1 MLDSTPSLRPAPS
14 EELSPG
20 TGEAGLRRAAFER
33 LFLEIA
39 KRFLDL
45 SSEGFSEGVATAL
58 GALGELT
65 GVDRVT
71 AYTYRPQERS
81 FHKTY
86 GWQNGDPGA
95 QVGPPA
101 VIGGSQFLWWRDHLL
116 TEAEPVSITS
126 LASLPTEALDVRL
139 SFEERGIQSFAAIPV
154 AHRRRVLGFLA
165 LSSIHRRKEW
175 TKESLLQ
182 LKLFGEILAS
192 AILRREA
199 EDALSEEKERAQ
211 VTLASIGDGVIRTDP
226 EGRIDYLN
234 PVAEQMTGWAHAE
247 AMGREVAEVYHVV
260 AEATRRPRRDPL
272 TLCRVEKRTVAPP
285 GVSILQARDGREF
298 TIRDSVAPI
307 LGRGSELIG
316 TVLVFKDLTEF
327 RGLERQMLYA
337 VSHDPLTGLLNRSE
351 FEIHLEAALE
361 SAREKDLRHALL
373 FLDLYQFKL
382 VNDACGHVAG
392 DELLRQVAGLL
403 KTRIRQGDLLSRLGG
418 DEFGILLL
426 NATSP
431 SARHAAANL
440 MRAFRELRFTW
451 GGQVFEAGVSIG
463 IVGITAASES
473 VIEVLKAADAA
484 CSIAREN
491 GSGGVHEYVSDDE
504 AFAERHGQVQW
515 VHRIRRA
522 LAQDRFCLYHQKIQP
537 LAGTGHPMLHEIL
550 VRMIGENGDH
560 IPPGAFIPVAE
571 RYRLAPSLDRWV
583 VRQSLRL
590 LANGHGS
597 ELGDDPVSIN
607 LSGQSLGEDDFL
619 HFLLEELE
627 LSGLSTERIYFE
639 ITETAA
645 VANLSRAV
653 RFIETLR
660 DRGCRF
666 ILDDFGSGLSSF
678 AYLKNLPIDVLK
690 IDGEFVRTI
699 EKDRIQ
705 RAMVGSIH
713 QIGHLMGLPT
723 IAEWV
728 ENEAT
733 YEILRELGV
742 DFAQG
747 YFIHRPE
754 PLG

>member
-1 MLDSTPSLRPAPS
+1 TSLPRAS
-14 EELSPG
+14 AKGRERAG
-20 TGEAGLRRAAFER
+20 T
-33 LFLEIA
+33 
-39 KRFLDL
+39 
-45 SSEGFSEGVATAL
+45 
-58 GALGELT
+58 LGELT

-71 AYTYRPQERS
+71 AYIHDAAERS
-81 FHKTY
+81 FHRAY
-86 GWQNGDPGA
+86 GWQEEGLDV
-95 QVGPPA
+95 QLGPPA
-101 VIGGSQFLWWRDHLL
+101 VIGGSQFVWWRDHLL
-116 TEAEPVSITS
+116 AEAEPIAMT
-126 LASLPTEALDVRL
+126 RL
-139 SFEERGIQSFAAIPV
+139 SDLPSDAAEIRLTLTERGIRSFSAIPI

-165 LSSIHRRKEW
+165 FSSIRQPKTW
-175 TKESLLQ
+175 TEDSLLQ

-192 AILRREA
+192 AMLRREA

-211 VTLASIGDGVIRTDP
+211 VTLASIGDGVIRTDAD
-226 EGRIDYLN
+226 GRIDYLN
-234 PVAEQMTGWAHAE
+234 PVAEHMTGWNLEQAA
-247 AMGREVAEVYHVV
+247 GREVAEVYHVV
-260 AEATRRPRRDPL
+260 AEATRRARRDPL
-272 TLCRVEKRTVAPP
+272 ALCRIEKRTVSLP
-285 GVSILQARDGREF
+285 GISILLARDGREF

-307 LGRGSELIG
+307 LGRGGELIG

-373 FLDLYQFKL
+373 FLDLSQFKL

-392 DELLRQVAGLL
+392 DELLRQVSTML
-403 KTRIRQGDLLSRLGG
+403 KSRIRQGDLLSRLGG

-431 SARHAAANL
+431 SARHAAGNL
-440 MRAFRELRFTW
+440 MRAFRELRFNW
-451 GGQVFEAGVSIG
+451 GGQVFEVGVSIG

-484 CSIAREN
+484 CSIARESGL
-491 GSGGVHEYVSDDE
+491 GSIHEYVCDDE
-504 AFAERHGQVQW
+504 ALVERHGQVQW

-522 LAQDRFCLYHQKIQP
+522 LAHDRFSLYHQKIQP
-537 LAGTGHPMLHEIL
+537 LGQSGRPMLHEIL
-550 VRMIGENGDH
+550 VRMVGEGGEH

-571 RYRLAPSLDRWV
+571 RYHLAPALDRWV

-590 LANGHGS
+590 LSSDQGS
-597 ELGDDPVSIN
+597 ALGDDPVSIN

-619 HFLLEELE
+619 HFLIEQIE
-627 LSGLSTERIYFE
+627 LSGLKTDRIFFE

-645 VANLSRAV
+645 VANLARAI

-660 DRGCRF
+660 ERGCRF

-678 AYLKNLPIDVLK
+678 AYLKNLPVDVLK

-699 EKDRIQ
+699 EKDPIH

-733 YEILRELGV
+733 YDILSDLGV
-742 DFAQG
+742 DFVQG

-754 PLG
+754 PLHPSLER